1 MTERAGRA
9 RVALSATLA
18 RGARLQSTGVPDDV
32 LAAAREERSLH
43 KLHRRIARWQ
53 RLRRIR

>member
-1 MTERAGRA
+1 VTERAGRT

-18 RGARLQSTGVPDDV
+18 KGARLQSTRVPDDV
-32 LAAAREERSLH
+32 LAAAREER
-43 KLHRRIARWQ
+43 KLHRLQRRIARWQ

>member
-9 RVALSATLA
+9 RIALSATIA
-18 RGARLQSTGVPDDV
+18 RGARLQATHAPDDV

-43 KLHRRIARWQ
+43 RLQRRIARWR
-53 RLRRIR
+53 RLHRIH